1 MAFDLSP
8 LPPVRQQ
15 NFGTVPRADIQRSVF
30 SLSHGYQTTF
40 DASYLIPIFAE
51 EYLPGDTWNIKM
63 TAVGRLSTPLHPVMD
78 NMEVSFFFFSCPN
91 RLLWDNW
98 QKFQGEQVDP
108 GDSIDYTVPQ
118 VSAPGSGKWDV
129 HSLAD
134 YFGLRAE
141 AAGVAIAVNALH
153 FRMYNLVYNEF
164 FRDQNLIDSVTVNRD
179 DGPDTYTD
187 YALLKRAKCADYFTS
202 ALPWPQKGDAVEVP
216 LGTEAPVLGI
226 GKVNNTWVGSSSPN
240 VYESGQTAPAA
251 YPQYQHITYDT
262 SGATA
267 AAHEHW
273 LVERD
278 LVETDYPY
286 IRADLSNATAATI
299 NEWRE
304 AFQLQRLL
312 ERDARSGSRYCEI
325 LQSHWGVTDPA
336 NAVLQRPEYI
346 GGGKAPVGISA
357 VAQTESSDAS
367 TAQGTLTG
375 VGTMQ
380 KTGISMTKSFTE
392 HGCLL
397 GIACLT
403 GSIKYQ
409 QGVRRMWNRRT
420 RYDYYMPVL
429 ANLGEQEI
437 LNKEIF
443 VQNTSADDEVF
454 GYQER
459 WAEYRC
465 KMSEVTGKFRSDY
478 ASSLDAWHLAPD
490 FSALPVLNQS
500 FIEDETPIDRVVA
513 VPAEDHMIFDAW
525 YDIKVARAMPT
536 FSVPGMID
544 HF

>member
-8 LPPVRQQ
+8 LPAVRQE
-15 NFGTVPRADIQRSVF
+15 NFGTVPKAEIKRSVF

-51 EYLPGDTWNIKM
+51 EYLPGDTWNLKM

-91 RLLWDNW
+91 RLLWENW
-98 QKFQGEQVDP
+98 QKFQGEQIDP

-118 VSAPGSGKWDV
+118 VSPPASGQWDV

-153 FRMYNLVYNEF
+153 FRMYNLVYNQF
-164 FRDQNLIDSVTVNRD
+164 FRDQNLIDSVTVNVD

-187 YALLKRAKCADYFTS
+187 YALLKRAKRADYFTS

-216 LGTEAPVLGI
+216 LGTDAPVLGI
-226 GKVNNTWVGSSSPN
+226 GVENNTTSHTSQS
-240 VYESGQTAPAA
+240 VYESGGTTPVYA
-251 YPQYQHITYDT
+251 YAQKFN
-262 SGATA
+262 A
-267 AAHEHW
+267 AAGTAQTWYGEQ
-273 LVERD
+273 EYQNG
-278 LVETDYPY
+278 YPN
-286 IRADLSNATAATI
+286 IRTDLSSATAATI

-312 ERDARSGSRYCEI
+312 ERDARSGTRYCEI
-325 LQSHWGVTDPA
+325 LQSHWGVTDPS

-346 GGGKAPVGISA
+346 GGGRAPVGISA

-380 KTGISMTKSFTE
+380 KTGISITKSFTE

-397 GIACLT
+397 GLACLT

-437 LNKEIF
+437 LNKEIY
-443 VQNTSADDEVF
+443 VQNTSADDDVF

-478 ASSLDAWHLAPD
+478 GSSLDSWHLAPD

-500 FIEDETPIDRVVA
+500 FIEDETPIDRVIA